1 MTGTSARNTYGI
13 FKTKRAKLLAIKY
26 NLDLNNP
33 LAYANNDVVKYIDV
47 VFVVNN
53 LWLNHFIFKTPKPIS
68 LDISSYNDMYDCIYF
83 KYTHVFEHHGI
94 SYLPQNLSS
103 FV

>member
-1 MTGTSARNTYGI
+1 MTGTSARNTFGI

-33 LAYANNDVVKYIDV
+33 LAYATNDVVKYIDV

-53 LWLNHFIFKTPKPIS
+53 LWLDHFIFRTPKPIS
-68 LDISSYNDMYDCIYF
+68 LDPYSYYEMYDSIYF
-83 KYTHVFEHHGI
+83 KYSEVFEHHGI
-94 SYLPQNLSS
+94 FTQHHSLSS

>member
-33 LAYANNDVVKYIDV
+33 LAYAAYDIVKYIDV

-53 LWLNHFIFKTPKPIS
+53 LWLNHFLFKTPKPIL
-68 LDISSYNDMYDCIYF
+68 LDPSSYYEMYDSIYF
-83 KYTHVFEHHGI
+83 KYTDVFEHHGI
-94 SYLPQNLSS
+94 TYQPQNLSS

>member
-1 MTGTSARNTYGI
+1 MTGTSARNTFGI

-33 LAYANNDVVKYIDV
+33 LAYATNDVVKYIDV

-53 LWLNHFIFKTPKPIS
+53 LWLNHFIFRTPKPIS
-68 LDISSYNDMYDCIYF
+68 LDPYSYYEMYDSIYF
-83 KYTHVFEHHGI
+83 KYSEVFEHHGI
-94 SYLPQNLSS
+94 SYQHHSLSS